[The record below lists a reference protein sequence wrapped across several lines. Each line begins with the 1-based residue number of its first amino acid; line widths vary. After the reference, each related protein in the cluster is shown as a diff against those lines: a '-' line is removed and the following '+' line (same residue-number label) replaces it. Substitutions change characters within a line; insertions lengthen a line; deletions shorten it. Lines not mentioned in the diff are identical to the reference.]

1 MNYLLKNVLAIGALV
16 VLLPATTACS
26 EKYLTYNHTPG
37 EKTEN
42 PEDPGEVE
50 MPDNM
55 AKGAY
60 KLLAD
65 KPGQV
70 IKGLG
75 FEIQSEISAHANVN
89 NENRPLGVPYDLVP
103 SERKRLAEE
112 MLKGF
117 RYMRVGMGIYFR
129 GVTPDHKNMIERKEG
144 QAEAMVQLMKD
155 AGVEGISM
163 EYWSPAPYWKSN
175 GNFIDGTLKSFD
187 DDFLEEFTDALVQDV
202 KYMKDKGFKVST
214 WGLQNEC
221 MYPEVGYAHCHYT
234 EDQFVKVF
242 GKIAPKIRALD
253 SDIEIIYDT
262 NSGQNGSYGPKLWQE
277 NPQLLKYVDAWVYH
291 RIGDNSDFVMDRRDS
306 YKANSQDK
314 PIYQNEYEYFS
325 DQVKATTFEWLMVNT
340 AQSIMNWMTFIES
353 PKWYWLHALK
363 PIDDTLNRDGFGLGV
378 WRPSYANES
387 HDYPELAHGHW
398 EFNWQNYNAIA
409 GFLKYMPWDS
419 RRYNVEEDEE
429 RHDNRIMAWKTPEGK
444 LVMAMTNRSD
454 DWFEFDV
461 TLDGAKSM
469 KGFRFD
475 KNGRDVEIG
484 SNSGA
489 STVTAKLKP
498 WSIEFWVEQ

>member
-75 FEIQSEISAHANVN
+75 FEIQSEISAHADVN

-277 NPQLLKYVDAWVYH
+277 NQ
-291 RIGDNSDFVMDRRDS
+291 IGR
-306 YKANSQDK
+306 
-314 PIYQNEYEYFS
+314 
-325 DQVKATTFEWLMVNT
+325 
-340 AQSIMNWMTFIES
+340 
-353 PKWYWLHALK
+353 
-363 PIDDTLNRDGFGLGV
+363 
-378 WRPSYANES
+378 
-387 HDYPELAHGHW
+387 AH
-398 EFNWQNYNAIA
+398 
-409 GFLKYMPWDS
+409 
-419 RRYNVEEDEE
+419 V
-429 RHDNRIMAWKTPEGK
+429 
-444 LVMAMTNRSD
+444 
-454 DWFEFDV
+454 
-461 TLDGAKSM
+461 
-469 KGFRFD
+469 
-475 KNGRDVEIG
+475 
-484 SNSGA
+484 
-489 STVTAKLKP
+489 
-498 WSIEFWVEQ
+498 

>member
-75 FEIQSEISAHANVN
+75 FEIQSEISAHADVN

-202 KYMKDKGFKVST
+202 KYMKDKG
-214 WGLQNEC
+214 
-221 MYPEVGYAHCHYT
+221 
-234 EDQFVKVF
+234 
-242 GKIAPKIRALD
+242 
-253 SDIEIIYDT
+253 
-262 NSGQNGSYGPKLWQE
+262 
-277 NPQLLKYVDAWVYH
+277 
-291 RIGDNSDFVMDRRDS
+291 
-306 YKANSQDK
+306 
-314 PIYQNEYEYFS
+314 
-325 DQVKATTFEWLMVNT
+325 
-340 AQSIMNWMTFIES
+340 
-353 PKWYWLHALK
+353 
-363 PIDDTLNRDGFGLGV
+363 
-378 WRPSYANES
+378 
-387 HDYPELAHGHW
+387 
-398 EFNWQNYNAIA
+398 
-409 GFLKYMPWDS
+409 
-419 RRYNVEEDEE
+419 
-429 RHDNRIMAWKTPEGK
+429 
-444 LVMAMTNRSD
+444 
-454 DWFEFDV
+454 
-461 TLDGAKSM
+461 
-469 KGFRFD
+469 
-475 KNGRDVEIG
+475 
-484 SNSGA
+484 
-489 STVTAKLKP
+489 
-498 WSIEFWVEQ
+498 

>member
-1 MNYLLKNVLAIGALV
+1 
-16 VLLPATTACS
+16 
-26 EKYLTYNHTPG
+26 
-37 EKTEN
+37 
-42 PEDPGEVE
+42 
-50 MPDNM
+50 
-55 AKGAY
+55 
-60 KLLAD
+60 
-65 KPGQV
+65 
-70 IKGLG
+70 
-75 FEIQSEISAHANVN
+75 
-89 NENRPLGVPYDLVP
+89 
-103 SERKRLAEE
+103 
-112 MLKGF
+112 
-117 RYMRVGMGIYFR
+117 
-129 GVTPDHKNMIERKEG
+129 
-144 QAEAMVQLMKD
+144 
-155 AGVEGISM
+155 
-163 EYWSPAPYWKSN
+163 
-175 GNFIDGTLKSFD
+175 
-187 DDFLEEFTDALVQDV
+187 
-202 KYMKDKGFKVST
+202 
-214 WGLQNEC
+214 
-221 MYPEVGYAHCHYT
+221 
-234 EDQFVKVF
+234 
-242 GKIAPKIRALD
+242 
-253 SDIEIIYDT
+253 
-262 NSGQNGSYGPKLWQE
+262 
-277 NPQLLKYVDAWVYH
+277 
-291 RIGDNSDFVMDRRDS
+291 
-306 YKANSQDK
+306 
-314 PIYQNEYEYFS
+314 
-325 DQVKATTFEWLMVNT
+325 MVNT